1 MLPRVQAA
9 VRPRVRM
16 GGLRNSGEF
25 MSVPQHLTDWLDR
38 YLPPGVE
45 APRPLRLDPLS
56 GDAGFRRY
64 FRLAC
69 APPVLAT
76 QAPPEHEN
84 NLGFVHKGLALA
96 RAGVR
101 VPRVYAVDYRRG
113 FLLQEDLGSQL
124 MATALQAGDEERCY
138 RQALATLAQI
148 QATAPDPECF
158 PAYDAA
164 ALEAE
169 LALFPRWFLGGLL
182 GICPDPEARRL
193 LAALFALLIDSA
205 GQQPRV
211 VVHRDYHSRNLLF
224 DADGKLGVVDFQD
237 AVRGPATYDLVS
249 LLRDCYY
256 RLDTTALDRHLAVY
270 LEVAGVPAGERR
282 RWRTWFDLMGLQ
294 RHIKVL
300 GIFARLW
307 LRDGKARYLDDLPLV
322 IRYVLEVAGAH
333 RETQEFAD
341 WFAAQVL
348 PALGTCSWY
357 RDWRTAGARCAP

>member
-1 MLPRVQAA
+1 
-9 VRPRVRM
+9 M
-16 GGLRNSGEF
+16 GGLRKPGEF

-38 YLPPGVE
+38 YLPPGFE
-45 APRPLRLDPLS
+45 APRPLRLDPLA

-76 QAPPEHEN
+76 HAPPEHEN
-84 NLGFVHKGLALA
+84 NPGFVLKGLALA

-101 VPRVYAVDYRRG
+101 VPQVYAVDYCRG

-124 MATALQAGDEERCY
+124 MATVLQAGDEERCY
-138 RQALATLAQI
+138 RRALATLAQI
-148 QATAPDPECF
+148 QAAAPDPECF

-182 GICPDPEARRL
+182 GIRPDAAAQRL
-193 LAALFALLIDSA
+193 IAALFALLIDSA
-205 GQQPRV
+205 GQQPQV

-224 DADGKLGVVDFQD
+224 DADGRLGVVDFQD
-237 AVRGPATYDLVS
+237 AVCGPATYDLVS

-256 RLDTTALDRHLAVY
+256 RLDAAALDRHLAGY
-270 LEVAGVPAGERR
+270 CDAAGVPARAR
-282 RWRTWFDLMGLQ
+282 QQWRTWFDLMGLQ

-300 GIFARLW
+300 GIFSRLW
-307 LRDGKARYLDDLPLV
+307 LRDGKARYLEDLPLV
-322 IRYVLEVAGAH
+322 IRYVLEVAGTH
-333 RETQEFAD
+333 PETREFAA
-341 WFAAQVL
+341 WFAARVL
-348 PALGTCSWY
+348 PALAACPWY
-357 RDWRTAGARCAP
+357 RDWRTAGVRCAP